1 MTILT
6 IFEKILQFYNWILE
20 TYILLVNFYQNNN
33 QILIRG
39 LIIFIVLIL
48 IPYILNI
55 IDFILG
61 VIGKIFET
69 IGNLIIIIY
78 QIFLTILGIK
88 SKPRNLVYYQNLNG
102 IKFWFKINSDYSL
115 TPINENFGIIID
127 QIKEK

>member
-1 MTILT
+1 MLILT
-6 IFEKILQFYNWILE
+6 IFEKIIQFYNWILE

-33 QILIRG
+33 HILTRS

-48 IPYILNI
+48 IPYMLNI

-61 VIGKIFET
+61 IIGKIFET

-78 QIFLTILGIK
+78 RIILKILGIK
-88 SKPRNLVYYQNLNG
+88 LKPHNLVYYQNLNG

-115 TPINENFGIIID
+115 TPINENFIIID
-127 QIKEK
+127 QIENK